1 MPYTPGDTILKY
13 MGIKLE
19 EVKKE
24 LSLLAI
30 GNEEYAKFNARIVNT
45 NKTVLGVRVPAL
57 RKYAKLLARDS
68 SFDDIKKYIDTID
81 SNVFEQ
87 TLLAGMLINS
97 SKLPDREKIALAK
110 QYLKFADSWAEI
122 DIFASKRKKF
132 DDKLWWNFASHSL
145 SSPDEFTVRYG
156 VVEMMANFLN
166 NAYIEQVFQALRGTK
181 HDGYY
186 VRMGIAWLY
195 ATAAVDYYDC
205 TLEEIQKPHLSLWT
219 KKKALT
225 KMCESYRFSVEQKKA
240 IRALRSNLK

>member
-1 MPYTPGDTILKY
+1 MPYAPGDTILKY

-68 SFDDIKKYIDTID
+68 SFDDIKKYIDSID

-97 SKLPDREKIALAK
+97 SKLPDREKIVLAK
-110 QYLKFADSWAEI
+110 QYLKSTY
-122 DIFASKRKKF
+122 
-132 DDKLWWNFASHSL
+132 
-145 SSPDEFTVRYG
+145 SPLNEKNLTINHGGILPVNRSVRPMNSRC
-156 VVEMMANFLN
+156 VMA
-166 NAYIEQVFQALRGTK
+166 Q
-181 HDGYY
+181 
-186 VRMGIAWLY
+186 
-195 ATAAVDYYDC
+195 
-205 TLEEIQKPHLSLWT
+205 
-219 KKKALT
+219 
-225 KMCESYRFSVEQKKA
+225 
-240 IRALRSNLK
+240 LK

>member
-1 MPYTPGDTILKY
+1 

-24 LSLLAI
+24 LSLLAR

-87 TLLAGMLINS
+87 TLLAGILINS

-122 DIFASKRKKF
+122 DIFASKRKK
-132 DDKLWWNFASHSL
+132 
-145 SSPDEFTVRYG
+145 
-156 VVEMMANFLN
+156 
-166 NAYIEQVFQALRGTK
+166 I
-181 HDGYY
+181 
-186 VRMGIAWLY
+186 
-195 ATAAVDYYDC
+195 
-205 TLEEIQKPHLSLWT
+205 
-219 KKKALT
+219 
-225 KMCESYRFSVEQKKA
+225 
-240 IRALRSNLK
+240 

>member
-1 MPYTPGDTILKY
+1 

-97 SKLPDREKIALAK
+97 SKLPDRAKIALAK

-122 DIFASKRKKF
+122 DIFEKNLTINYGGILPVNRS
-132 DDKLWWNFASHSL
+132 
-145 SSPDEFTVRYG
+145 VRPMNSRC
-156 VVEMMANFLN
+156 VMA
-166 NAYIEQVFQALRGTK
+166 
-181 HDGYY
+181 
-186 VRMGIAWLY
+186 
-195 ATAAVDYYDC
+195 
-205 TLEEIQKPHLSLWT
+205 
-219 KKKALT
+219 
-225 KMCESYRFSVEQKKA
+225 
-240 IRALRSNLK
+240 